1 MRQIILAS
9 SSPRRKEL
17 LAMMGYEFDVQPA
30 DINEDLNPNLSLR
43 EAIEELSFRKAV
55 KIAESNESAL
65 IIGSDTI
72 VTIDG
77 QILGKGKDYET
88 CERMISTLSGRTHQV
103 ITAVTLICG
112 NEKETFSV
120 VTDVTFFPLDKDEIH
135 RYALSGEGFDKAGA
149 YAVQGYGARFV
160 KEIHGDFYSVIGLPF
175 SETYRR
181 IQKYL

>member
-1 MRQIILAS
+1 
-9 SSPRRKEL
+9 
-17 LAMMGYEFDVQPA
+17 
-30 DINEDLNPNLSLR
+30 
-43 EAIEELSFRKAV
+43 
-55 KIAESNESAL
+55 
-65 IIGSDTI
+65 
-72 VTIDG
+72 
-77 QILGKGKDYET
+77 
-88 CERMISTLSGRTHQV
+88 MITTLSGRTHQV

-112 NEKETFSV
+112 HKKESFSV
-120 VTDVTFFPLDKDEIH
+120 VTDVTFYPLDKDEIH